1 MKELLEILCAHLE
14 QGTPV
19 ALARVVAHKGSAPRG
34 TGSRLLAGG
43 QGLLA
48 GTVGGGL
55 AEAKTLEACQ
65 KALAEG
71 TARVLDFSLTGVL
84 AAKSDMICGGTLR
97 VLVEPFFPA
106 TASLALFK
114 ALRAALTVGGAT
126 LVTHLGGLVPQ
137 GDAPFQANPVLSE
150 HLGHTVLFP
159 AAQAMGAA
167 LAQKTVGQLMAAVAP
182 PQEAALCFVQG
193 NAYFVDHFP
202 PPLRMIIA
210 GGGHVSRPTA
220 QIAALAGFE
229 VTVLDDR
236 PEFAEASRFPQATAV
251 HTAPEFAHCFD
262 GLPITPRTYIVIV
275 TRGHMH
281 DASALAQALRTKAG
295 YIGMIG
301 SRRKKAE
308 VYAGMRAMGFT
319 DEDLDRVRCPIGL
332 DIGAETPEE
341 IGVSIVG
348 ECIAHRRG
356 VRF

>member
-1 MKELLEILCAHLE
+1 MKEIVQLLCDSLE
-14 QGTPV
+14 KNTPV

-48 GTVGGGL
+48 GTIGGGL

-65 KALAEG
+65 QALAEG
-71 TARVLDFSLTGVL
+71 TARFLDFSLTGVL

-97 VLVEPFFPA
+97 VLVEPFFPE
-106 TASLALFK
+106 TAPLALFK
-114 ALRAALTVGGAT
+114 ALLAALPVGGAT
-126 LVTHLGGLVPQ
+126 LVTNLGNKVPQ
-137 GDAPFQANPVLSE
+137 AHHAYPEF
-150 HLGHTVLFP
+150 LGHSVLFP
-159 AAQAMGAA
+159 NAQAMGAP
-167 LAQKTVGQLMAAVAP
+167 LAQEVLGQLMAAVVP
-182 PQEAALCFVQG
+182 PQEAALCHVQG
-193 NAYFVDHFP
+193 EEYFVDHFP

-220 QIAALAGFE
+220 HIAALAGFE

-236 PEFAEASRFPQATAV
+236 PEFAEAARFPWATAV
-251 HTAPEFAHCFD
+251 CTAPDFAECFA

-275 TRGHMH
+275 TRGHLH

-341 IGVSIVG
+341 IAVSIVG

>member
-14 QGTPV
+14 QGSPV

-65 KALAEG
+65 QALAEG
-71 TARVLDFSLTGVL
+71 TASIVDFSMTGVL

-106 TASLALFK
+106 TAPLALFK
-114 ALRAALTVGGAT
+114 ALLAALNGGGAT
-126 LVTHLGGLVPQ
+126 LVTRLGSVVPQ
-137 GDAPFQANPVLSE
+137 SKVTFQVTPVLAE
-150 HLGHTVLFP
+150 RLAHTVFFP
-159 AAQAMGAA
+159 TAESMGAP
-167 LAQKTVGQLMAAVAP
+167 LAQDAVDQLMAAVAP
-182 PQEAALCFVQG
+182 PQAAALCRVQG
-193 NAYFVDHFP
+193 EEYFVDHFP

-236 PEFAEASRFPQATAV
+236 PEFAEASRFPWATAV
-251 HTAPEFAHCFD
+251 HTAPEFAHCFV
-262 GLPITPRTYIVIV
+262 GLPITPRTYIIIV

-281 DASALAQALRTKAG
+281 DASALAQALRTEAG

-301 SRRKKAE
+301 SKRKKAE

-319 DEDLDRVRCPIGL
+319 DQDLARVCCPIGL
-332 DIGAETPEE
+332 AIGAETPEE
-341 IGVSIVG
+341 IAVSIVG

-356 VRF
+356 ARV

>member
-1 MKELLEILCAHLE
+1 MKELLKTLCAELE
-14 QGTPV
+14 QGSPV

-65 KALAEG
+65 QALAEG
-71 TARVLDFSLTGVL
+71 TARILDFSLTGVL

-97 VLVEPFFPA
+97 VLVEPFFPD
-106 TASLALFK
+106 TAPLGLFK
-114 ALRAALTVGGAT
+114 ALLAALHQEGAT
-126 LVTHLGGLVPQ
+126 LITCLGNSVPQ
-137 GDAPFQANPVLSE
+137 GDATFKATAVLPE
-150 HLGHTVLFP
+150 HVGHTVLFP
-159 AAQAMGAA
+159 AAKPMGAPLPQEA
-167 LAQKTVGQLMAAVAP
+167 VAQLMAVVAP
-182 PQEAALCFVQG
+182 QQEAALCCVQG
-193 NAYFVDHFP
+193 VEYFVDHFP

-220 QIAALAGFE
+220 HIAALAGFE

-236 PEFAEASRFPQATAV
+236 AEFAEASRFPEATAV
-251 HTAPEFAHCFD
+251 HTAPEFAHCFV

-281 DASALAQALRTKAG
+281 DAAALAQALRTKAG

-301 SRRKKAE
+301 SKRKKAE

-319 DEDLDRVRCPIGL
+319 DQDLDRVRCPIGL
-332 DIGAETPEE
+332 AIGAETPEE
-341 IGVSIVG
+341 IAVSIVG

-356 VRF
+356 ARV

>member
-1 MKELLEILCAHLE
+1 MKELLEIACAHLE

-34 TGSRLLAGG
+34 TGSRLLAGV

-65 KALAEG
+65 QALAEG
-71 TARVLDFSLTGVL
+71 TARILDFSLTGML

-106 TASLALFK
+106 TAPLALYK
-114 ALRAALTVGGAT
+114 ALLAALTARGAT
-126 LVTHLGGLVPQ
+126 LVTRLGSILPQ
-137 GDAPFQANPVLSE
+137 GDATFQVTPVLVE
-150 HLGHTVLFP
+150 HLGHSVLFP
-159 AAQAMGAA
+159 AAEPMGVP
-167 LAQKTVGQLMAAVAP
+167 LAQETVAQLMAAVAP
-182 PQEAALCFVQG
+182 PQEAALCRVQG
-193 NAYFVDHFP
+193 DEYFVDYFP

-236 PEFAEASRFPQATAV
+236 PEFAEASRFPWATAV
-251 HTAPEFAHCFD
+251 HMTPEFAHCFA

-275 TRGHMH
+275 TRGHVH
-281 DASALAQALRTKAG
+281 DASALAQALRTEAG

-319 DEDLDRVRCPIGL
+319 DEDLARVCCPIGL
-332 DIGAETPEE
+332 DIRAETPEE
-341 IGVSIVG
+341 IAVSIVG
-348 ECIAHRRG
+348 ECIAHLRG
-356 VRF
+356 ARF